1 MSCVFVAAAHP
12 DDEVFGCD
20 GAVVRHTDYGEQ
32 VHFLIVAE
40 RSTLRQ
46 QLRKSAQVRD
56 KRSAL
61 ALASQS
67 VGSIL
72 GSEDIELLPILGN
85 TLDSF
90 VRLDLLGRIESWFR
104 CVQPEGVHSDIKHG
118 FFAI

>member
-12 DDEVFGCD
+12 DDEVFGCN

-40 RSTLRQ
+40 RSTLPQ
-46 QLRKSAQVRD
+46 QLRTPAQVRD

-67 VGSIL
+67 VGLIL
-72 GSEDIELLPILGN
+72 GAEDIELLDILGN
-85 TLDSF
+85 NLDYF
-90 VRLDLLGRIESWFR
+90 VVLIF
-104 CVQPEGVHSDIKHG
+104 
-118 FFAI
+118 